1 MYFPAKVSINRI
13 YSTEY
18 LCFYC
23 IDKFRANLL
32 GLHINSISSIF
43 AVYSLG

>member
-18 LCFYC
+18 LCFHC
-23 IDKFRANLL
+23 IDKFMANLQ
-32 GLHINSISSIF
+32 GLCVNSINSIF
-43 AVYSLG
+43 AVCLLG